1 MGRYDE
7 GWSVT
12 VGLPGP
18 GRGAYVCPDQACRA
32 RFTENSRLEK
42 VLKARFTNEER
53 NSLRDQ
59 LVDMAI
65 ASGQGSHCEE
75 G

>member
-1 MGRYDE
+1 
-7 GWSVT
+7 
-12 VGLPGP
+12 
-18 GRGAYVCPDQACRA
+18 
-32 RFTENSRLEK
+32 LEK